1 MKKTIFWLIA
11 SMLAFSCA
19 GGNSVEF
26 VMESSFVH
34 PLWRGERQG
43 VVVDVISGCDLKG
56 ATLKVLNA
64 PAKPD
69 FLFDVIGDVLGEGE
83 NHCGCRPAGQFDSI
97 VVADRIGPE
106 TGIDIQA
113 GDTVKVWLQL
123 DVPADCRAGQHK
135 GILVLKAEGGKR
147 ARLPFTFEVSDN
159 VLPDPA
165 EWTYHLDLWQ
175 NPYSVARYFGVEL
188 WSEEHFAK
196 MRPIMELLASAGQ
209 KVVTATIL
217 NRPWNGQT
225 EDPFGSMVVKKKSS
239 DGSWTYDYSVFDR
252 WVEFMFSLGIDSQV
266 NCYSMIPWSQRFDY
280 VDAESGERQSLIA
293 SPGSPEYADYWTS
306 FLRDFSGHLKE
317 KGWFEKT
324 TIAMDERAEADM
336 AAALKVIRTADPDFK
351 IALTGDYHKSVEPEI
366 YDMCFSLTQ
375 PFMGEVLERR
385 NEQGLVTTW
394 YVSCASSMPNI
405 FMASDPMEAVWMG
418 WYTAAKNYSGM
429 LRWAY
434 NSWTAFPTRDAR
446 FRTWP
451 AGDCYFIYPE
461 SSSVRMQRLIEGI
474 QDFEKVNILRS
485 EWEKEGCT
493 DKLEA
498 LDAALK
504 VFEVDTLRIHGA
516 ADAVNSA
523 RRIIG
528 ELQK

>member
-1 MKKTIFWLIA
+1 MKKILFWLGTVA
-11 SMLAFSCA
+11 LAVSCT
-19 GGNSVEF
+19 GGNTAEF
-26 VMESSFVH
+26 IMESSFDNV
-34 PLWRGERQG
+34 LWKGERQG
-43 VVVDVISGCDLKG
+43 VVVDIISAYDLKG

-64 PAKPD
+64 PAKSD
-69 FLFDVIGDVLGEGE
+69 FLFNVIGDVLGDGE
-83 NHCGCRPAGQFDSI
+83 NHCDCRPAGQFDSI
-97 VVADRIGPE
+97 IVADRIGPE
-106 TGIDIQA
+106 TGIDIPA
-113 GDTVKVWLQL
+113 GDTAKVWLQL
-123 DVPADCRAGQHK
+123 NVPADYRTGRHK
-135 GILVLKAEGGKR
+135 GVLVLKAEGGRK
-147 ARLPFTFEVSDN
+147 ARLPFFFEVSDN
-159 VLPDPA
+159 VLPKPS
-165 EWTYHLDLWQ
+165 EWRYHLDLWQ
-175 NPYSVARYFGVEL
+175 NPFAVARYFGVEL

-196 MRPIMELLASAGQ
+196 MRPLMELLASAGQ

-225 EDPFGSMVVKKKSS
+225 EDPFGPMVEKKKSS

-280 VDAESGERQSLIA
+280 TDAETGQRETFVA
-293 SPGSPEYADYWTS
+293 KPGSPEYNSYWTS
-306 FLRDFSGHLKE
+306 FLADFASHLKD
-317 KGWFEKT
+317 KGWFDRT
-324 TIAMDERAEADM
+324 AIAMDEREEADM
-336 AAALKVIRTADPDFK
+336 AAALSVIRTADPDFK

-375 PFMGEVLERR
+375 PFQKEVLERR
-385 NEQGLVTTW
+385 NGQGLVTTW
-394 YVSCASSMPNI
+394 YVSCSSSMPNI
-405 FMASDPMEAVWMG
+405 FMASDPAEAVWMG

-474 QDFEKVNILRS
+474 QDYEKVNILRS
-485 EWEKEGCT
+485 RWEEEGRT